1 VITPPTLTLSSHK
14 LLRPSLRT
22 MDDMDT
28 TRTFGGTVKTSNL
41 AHNGFHDL
49 LAMLPTGSGTGASA
63 FFASTPGN
71 TLDKDGKYEP
81 EDYFID
87 QPVTPQQLVAQYASR
102 EAQMDVHGGD
112 WADQTFGRSR
122 VKVPATDSRPQ
133 VEPSPRPLPPIPN
146 IQGLLQRSSP
156 IQELPQSPRSAQ
168 GKPQTGSPTAKP
180 QLRRVPAP
188 TLSPSRQMV
197 QTQRSPLSPP
207 LSSAVAVS
215 VLHSPIKDGL
225 NATQRFTATVA
236 HRFSAAA
243 SPLLTSPKSPSR
255 KAPNMID
262 RSRGAGGLWDSPP
275 NKSKPGRTDGKSGK
289 LDKRL
294 ISWPMDFR

>member
-1 VITPPTLTLSSHK
+1 
-14 LLRPSLRT
+14 

-71 TLDKDGKYEP
+71 TLDKDGKYEA
-81 EDYFID
+81 EDYFIK
-87 QPVTPQQLVAQYASR
+87 QPITPQGLVGQYSP
-102 EAQMDVHGGD
+102 EVGQTEVHRGD
-112 WADQTFGRSR
+112 WADQTFGRSQLKADVLNSPGMER
-122 VKVPATDSRPQ
+122 
-133 VEPSPRPLPPIPN
+133 SPRPLPPIPN
-146 IQGLLQRSSP
+146 TQGCPQRSPP
-156 IQELPQSPRSAQ
+156 IQEVPKSPISAQ
-168 GKPQTGSPTAKP
+168 GRSQTTSPTAKH

-188 TLSPSRQMV
+188 TISPSRQMV

-207 LSSAVAVS
+207 LSSTVAAS
-215 VLHSPIKDGL
+215 LLHSLIRDGF
-225 NATQRFTATVA
+225 NATQRLTASIA
-236 HRFSAAA
+236 HRFSVAAT
-243 SPLLTSPKSPSR
+243 PLVTSPKSPPR
-255 KAPNMID
+255 KASNMAD
-262 RSRGAGGLWDSPP
+262 HSRSPGGLWDSSPT
-275 NKSKPGRTDGKSGK
+275 KTRPGRTDGKGVK